1 VEYDELKRWIEE
13 EISFCERQIEIYRN
27 RLERALKIKRELEKI
42 GEVRAERENISK
54 RLETQEVKVR
64 SRRRYRDVMD
74 EVKSIIVSMGAKF
87 QAVPR
92 DEIIKR
98 AVERGIPEREVQ
110 SVLRALISEGK
121 LFEPRE
127 KMIRMIH

>member
-1 VEYDELKRWIEE
+1 
-13 EISFCERQIEIYRN
+13 
-27 RLERALKIKRELEKI
+27 
-42 GEVRAERENISK
+42 
-54 RLETQEVKVR
+54 VR